1 MIALNKL
8 FLIFISITI
17 VSCSTLYKPLEYKYI
32 NSVEKII
39 EEAINKI
46 EQSKIKPSENEGA
59 LFILFETCNGS
70 TSMIF
75 NYIENM
81 PPNIQKHI
89 NNSHRYLLMDNKK
102 IPIIFDSDDGSSFVR
117 EGGINYGIIGG
128 YVLQFD
134 NEGNKILS
142 GIAN

>member
-1 MIALNKL
+1 M
-8 FLIFISITI
+8 T
-17 VSCSTLYKPLEYKYI
+17 SCSSLRSSLEYKYI
-32 NSVEKII
+32 KPVEKII
-39 EEAINKI
+39 EKAINEI
-46 EQSKIKPSENEGA
+46 EQSKIKPLEKNKQS
-59 LFILFETCNGS
+59 LFILFETCNGA

-81 PPNIQKHI
+81 PPNLQKHI
-89 NNSHRYLLMDNKK
+89 KNSRRYLLINNRR
-102 IPIIFDSDDGSSFVR
+102 IPIIFDADDGSIYVK

-134 NEGNKILS
+134 NEGSKILS

>member
-1 MIALNKL
+1 MS
-8 FLIFISITI
+8 ISI
-17 VSCSTLYKPLEYKYI
+17 VSCSMLHKTIEYKYI

-39 EEAINKI
+39 EEAISNI
-46 EQSKIKPSENEGA
+46 EESKIKPSGNKQS
-59 LFILFETCNGS
+59 LFILFETCNGA

-89 NNSHRYLLMDNKK
+89 NNSDRYLLMDNKK

-117 EGGINYGIIGG
+117 EGGLNYGIIGG